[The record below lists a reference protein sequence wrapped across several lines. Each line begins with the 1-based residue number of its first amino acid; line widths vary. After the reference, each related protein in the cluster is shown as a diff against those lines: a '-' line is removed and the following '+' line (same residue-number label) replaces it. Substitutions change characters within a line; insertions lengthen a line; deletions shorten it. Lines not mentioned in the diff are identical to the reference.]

1 MKALSSETIL
11 HIRPGTVAD
20 IPHILGLER
29 QSATAGHWSE
39 QQYRQAFQPESLA
52 RLLLVAA
59 AEASSAEELAPGAP
73 GLSSVKGSG
82 IMGFLIAHH
91 LAPEWELENIVVAH
105 AARHRGIGKRLLEA
119 LFDAA
124 RETNSSAVFLE
135 VRESN
140 TAARTLYEGSGFEQ
154 TGRRPSYYT
163 SPSEDAILY
172 RRVLA

>member
-1 MKALSSETIL
+1 MKDLSFETIL

-20 IPHILGLER
+20 IPHILTLER
-29 QSATAGHWSE
+29 QSATASHWTE
-39 QQYRQAFQPESLA
+39 QQYRQAFQPESPA

-59 AEASSAEELAPGAP
+59 ASATEASSPRVS
-73 GLSSVKGSG
+73 GLKAVQGSD
-82 IMGFLIAHH
+82 ILGFLIAHH
-91 LAPEWELENIVVAH
+91 LAPEWELENIVVAP

-163 SPSEDAILY
+163 SPSEDAILC

>member
-1 MKALSSETIL
+1 LY
-11 HIRPGTVAD
+11 IRPGTVAD
-20 IPHILGLER
+20 ISHILTLER
-29 QSATAGHWSE
+29 QSATAGHWTE
-39 QQYRQAFQPESLA
+39 PQYRQAFQTQGPA

-59 AEASSAEELAPGAP
+59 EASAAEASSPRAA

-82 IMGFLIAHH
+82 ILGFLVAHH

-119 LFDAA
+119 LLEAA

>member
-1 MKALSSETIL
+1 MKDVSSETIL
-11 HIRPGTVAD
+11 HIRPGTVTD
-20 IPHILGLER
+20 IPQILSLEQ
-29 QSATAGHWSE
+29 QSPTAGHWTE
-39 QQYRQAFQPESLA
+39 QQYRQAFQPEGPA

-59 AEASSAEELAPGAP
+59 EASAEEALVPRAS
-73 GLSSVKGSG
+73 GLRSVKGSR
-82 IMGFLIAHH
+82 IQGFLVAHH
-91 LAPEWELENIVVAH
+91 LDSEWELENIVVAH

-119 LFDAA
+119 LVDAA

-172 RRVLA
+172 RRPLA

>member
-1 MKALSSETIL
+1 VKDVSSETIL
-11 HIRPGTVAD
+11 HIRPGTAAD
-20 IPHILGLER
+20 IPHILTLER
-29 QSATAGHWSE
+29 HSATAGHWSE
-39 QQYRQAFQPESLA
+39 QQYREAFHPESPA

-59 AEASSAEELAPGAP
+59 EASAPRASGP
-73 GLSSVKGSG
+73 TSVKGSA
-82 IMGFLIAHH
+82 IQGFLVAHH
-91 LAPEWELENIVVAH
+91 LAPEWELENIVVAP

-140 TAARTLYEGSGFEQ
+140 TAARTLYEGSGFEP
-154 TGRRPSYYT
+154 TGRRPSYYA

-172 RRVLA
+172 RRALA

>member
-1 MKALSSETIL
+1 
-11 HIRPGTVAD
+11 
-20 IPHILGLER
+20 
-29 QSATAGHWSE
+29 
-39 QQYRQAFQPESLA
+39 
-52 RLLLVAA
+52 
-59 AEASSAEELAPGAP
+59 
-73 GLSSVKGSG
+73 
-82 IMGFLIAHH
+82 MGFLIAHH

-154 TGRRPSYYT
+154 TGRRRSYYT

>member
-59 AEASSAEELAPGAP
+59 EASAAEALAPRAS

-82 IMGFLIAHH
+82 ILGFLIAHH

-140 TAARTLYEGSGFEQ
+140 TAARTLYEGSDFEQ
-154 TGRRPSYYT
+154 TGRRRSYYA